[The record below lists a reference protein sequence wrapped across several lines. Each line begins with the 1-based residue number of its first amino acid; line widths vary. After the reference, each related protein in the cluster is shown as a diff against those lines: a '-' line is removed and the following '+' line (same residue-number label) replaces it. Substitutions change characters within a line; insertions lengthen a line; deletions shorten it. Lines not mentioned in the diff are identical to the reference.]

1 MSFSHLIPIFKACR
15 YYFKP
20 KKLTDPLFI
29 EYDRET
35 FMKMLREYN
44 YEKVEQELKSRDVKG
59 LYVYTYQA
67 GLFSV
72 IDLNEYELSVV
83 KKKLRRY
90 TSVINIDAVL
100 PPGRVEIKGLIYNL
114 IIPKE
119 VIDKYEF
126 YCNNDNVKF
135 LKYGLFTVRGS
146 VCTYNNQVYHV
157 VSFSSTPLQLT
168 FYDHDLHTLHSL
180 LKDLGY
186 NLVVEKVR

>member
-1 MSFSHLIPIFKACR
+1 MSFSQLIPIFKACR

-20 KKLTDPLFI
+20 KDLTDPLFI

-35 FMKMLREYN
+35 FMKMLREYS

-72 IDLNEYELSVV
+72 IDFKEYQLKELEPLLIKITSVV
-83 KKKLRRY
+83 NVCGLVNIKSKKIEA
-90 TSVINIDAVL
+90 VIF
-100 PPGRVEIKGLIYNL
+100 NL

-119 VIDKYEF
+119 VIDTCEF

-135 LKYGLFTVRGS
+135 VKYGLVSIHGSLHVERGS
-146 VCTYNNQVYHV
+146 AYRVIQISH
-157 VSFSSTPLQLT
+157 TPLELT
-168 FYDHDLHTLHSL
+168 YYDHDLHLLHSL
-180 LKDLGY
+180 LKLLGY